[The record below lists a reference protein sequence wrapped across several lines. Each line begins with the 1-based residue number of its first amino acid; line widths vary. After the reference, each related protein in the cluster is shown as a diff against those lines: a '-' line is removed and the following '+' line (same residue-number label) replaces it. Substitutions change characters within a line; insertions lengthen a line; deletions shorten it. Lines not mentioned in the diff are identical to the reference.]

1 MDMPNFKS
9 KLTAR
14 QQQILDLIQSAIA
27 RTGAPPTRAEI
38 ATELGFKS
46 ANAAE
51 EHLQALARKGVI
63 ELVSG
68 TSRGI
73 RLQSETLRSIN
84 ESRIKQFSLPLP
96 AWRSWH
102 CPDRPRGRW
111 FADSRAGA
119 RGPDLLRRKQPVPAQ
134 ARLPAQGAR
143 HVHARRRHH
152 GWRPAGSP
160 SHQRRQKRPDCRR
173 TPGRRSHRQTLSPQQ
188 APDRIAPENP
198 DFQTIV
204 VEPGEPFE
212 IEGLAVGLIRNTM
225 LM

>member
-1 MDMPNFKS
+1 MLDTP

-73 RLQSETLRSIN
+73 RLKSETLRANN
-84 ESRIKQFSLPLP
+84 ESRHNQFSLPLQTLAQLALP
-96 AWRSWH
+96 LI
-102 CPDRPRGRW
+102 GRV
-111 FADSRAGA
+111 A
-119 RGPDLLRRKQPVPAQ
+119 
-134 ARLPAQGAR
+134 
-143 HVHARRRHH
+143 
-152 GWRPAGSP
+152 AGSP
-160 SHQRRQKRPDCRR
+160 ILAQEHVD
-173 TPGRRSHRQTLSPQQ
+173 QT
-188 APDRIAPENP
+188 
-198 DFQTIV
+198 
-204 VEPGEPFE
+204 
-212 IEGLAVGLIRNTM
+212 
-225 LM
+225 

>member
-1 MDMPNFKS
+1 MQERP

-38 ATELGFKS
+38 AAELGFKS

-73 RLQSETLRSIN
+73 RLQATPCAPSTRSR
-84 ESRIKQFSLPLP
+84 SKQFSLPLP
-96 AWRSWH
+96 SLAQL
-102 CPDRPRGRW
+102 DAAAGRPGRGRQP
-111 FADSRAGA
+111 DPGAGA
-119 RGPDLLRRKQPVPAQ
+119 CRPDLPDGSQPVPAP

-143 HVHARRRHH
+143 HEHARRRHH
-152 GWRPAGSP
+152 GRRPARGAED
-160 SHQRRQKRPDCRR
+160 QGRQERPDRGG
-173 TPGRRSHRQTLSPQQ
+173 PAGRRGHRQALPAQQ
-188 APDRIAPENP
+188 APDRAACPRTP
-198 DFQTIV
+198 TSRPSS
-204 VEPGEPFE
+204 VEPGRARSRSKAWPS
-212 IEGLAVGLIRNTM
+212 A
-225 LM
+225 